1 MAIFINHTNHPL
13 ARWSAAQRAAA
24 EEYGEIVDLP
34 FPDIAPEWDEA
45 AVARLAD
52 EQAERILM
60 QSPAAVLC
68 QGEFTYSYA
77 LIRRLVA
84 AGIPVLAAC
93 SRRESYETP
102 DVAGHTTRTSVFA
115 FVRFRRYV

>member
-1 MAIFINHTNHPL
+1 MAIFINHTNHPS

-24 EEYGEIVDLP
+24 EEYGGIVDLP

-52 EQAERILM
+52 EQAAQILA
-60 QSPAAVLC
+60 QAPAAVLC
-68 QGEFTYSYA
+68 QGEFTYSYR
-77 LIRRLVA
+77 LIQRLIG

-93 SRRESYETP
+93 SRRESHETT
-102 DVAGHTTRTSVFA
+102 DTAGHTTRTSIFA
-115 FVRFRRYV
+115 FARFRRYA

>member
-1 MAIFINHTNHPL
+1 MAIFINHTNHPS

-24 EEYGEIVDLP
+24 EGYGEIVDLP
-34 FPDIAPEWDEA
+34 FPDIAPDWDEA

-52 EQAERILM
+52 RQAAAILG
-60 QSPAAVLC
+60 QAPAAVLC

-77 LIRRLVA
+77 LIRRLAA

-93 SRRESYETP
+93 SRREAQESI
-102 DVAGHTTRTSVFA
+102 DASGHTLRTSVFA
-115 FVRFRRYV
+115 FLRFRRYL